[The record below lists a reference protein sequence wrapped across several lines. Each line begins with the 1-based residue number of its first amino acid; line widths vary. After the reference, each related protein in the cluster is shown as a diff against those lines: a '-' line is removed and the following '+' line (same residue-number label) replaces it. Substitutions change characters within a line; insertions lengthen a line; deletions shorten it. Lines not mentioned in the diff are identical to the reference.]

1 MSVVINFFRNYAA
14 AQVARMRDVMSGLV
28 VLALAAG
35 VALFAFAFVLLSGF
49 WLLASVLPQ
58 WQAALVIAAIALLA
72 ALLLRVIGVHRIRRH
87 KQVQQLLDMKT
98 AVATLQTVSATRKD
112 SQRIE
117 PLTLVLLAALAGIVA
132 GRRLIR

>member
-1 MSVVINFFRNYAA
+1 MVINLFRNYAA
-14 AQVARMRDVMSGLV
+14 TQVAGIRDVMSGLV

-49 WLLASVLPQ
+49 WLLDSVLPQ

-72 ALLLRVIGVHRIRRH
+72 ALLLRAIGVRRIRRH
-87 KQVQQLLDMKT
+87 KQVQQLLDMRT
-98 AVATLQTVSATRKD
+98 AVATLQSPSTARKD

-117 PLTLVLLAALAGIVA
+117 PMTLVLLAALAGIVA
-132 GRRLIR
+132 GRRLTR